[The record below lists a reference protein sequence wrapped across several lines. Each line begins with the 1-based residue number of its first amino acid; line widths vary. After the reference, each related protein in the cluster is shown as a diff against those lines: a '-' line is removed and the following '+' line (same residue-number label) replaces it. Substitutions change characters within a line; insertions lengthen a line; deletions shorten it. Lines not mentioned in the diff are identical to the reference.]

1 LSSEEKEDWGSALF
15 YCAFTGVRMSNSTAR
30 GICSVL
36 AYTSTR
42 DLLLYYPRLAFKRG
56 AVKRR
61 YDYVT
66 QTRQAVPDEGLV
78 EIYECWEMI
87 ITEVAKEIL
96 LRHIALQ
103 YKLPLS
109 GLMEDKLMAL
119 LTPTEQ
125 QTIQGLA
132 AGATSSELTV
142 YGQGILSE
150 EEMASVLG
158 TAAPAAEQKTIDEED
173 LEPGKR
179 RAEGS
184 LECDED
190 LSSDSEVSVEGSE
203 DGDAESV

>member
-1 LSSEEKEDWGSALF
+1 MTL
-15 YCAFTGVRMSNSTAR
+15 
-30 GICSVL
+30 
-36 AYTSTR
+36 
-42 DLLLYYPRLAFKRG
+42 
-56 AVKRR
+56 
-61 YDYVT
+61 
-66 QTRQAVPDEGLV
+66 TRQAVPDEGLV